1 MENTQTQ
8 ILKAPSVAGRLY
20 TSPKERLSFYIASF
34 FRDMSY
40 AVLGYLSYFYIDIL
54 GLTGVA
60 LSLIM
65 VIGRLWDGVNDPI
78 LGVYFDKRASHEGK
92 AIPFFKKTGIPGAVL
107 LLVMFSAPTFSQ
119 DPKINIAFRTL
130 LALVSYILFETLHTL
145 NGTAFMTLYN
155 SISPNAQ
162 ERSKIISVARMFS
175 TMGSAVVGG
184 VVPILLSFFE
194 NDNIKAKTYI
204 YFGVAAFVA
213 LGFVFYNYL
222 IVGNVKERVFS
233 TTGSNQNITDM
244 FKGFF
249 KNKLLLLL
257 MLGNTIGGLINAGNT
272 GLWFYTY
279 NLGNPALQTY
289 IGLAGF
295 PTLLLGTYLVPKLTE
310 RFEKRQIVF
319 GCAIFQITIN
329 ILYMILGYSNIMV
342 VIAVSLLNTLPGT
355 IRSILYWSMVA
366 DTVDYL
372 EWKTGERNDGMIY
385 AIEGFLAKV
394 VGSIGAV
401 STAVI
406 IKVIHFVP
414 NAPTQSPATLKG
426 LFYLPLIIA
435 SVSTVLAVI
444 PYFFYNYPRK
454 KQAEVTQIL
463 LTRKETNQEVA
474 QAADAEN

>member
-1 MENTQTQ
+1 MEKTTKE
-8 ILKAPSVAGRLY
+8 IFIPSAAERYY
-20 TSPKERLSFYIASF
+20 TSPKERISFYTASF

-65 VIGRLWDGVNDPI
+65 VTGRLWDGVNDPI
-78 LGVYFDKRASHEGK
+78 LGVYFDKHASREGK
-92 AIPFFKKTGIPGAVL
+92 AIPFFRKTGIPGAIL
-107 LLVMFSAPTFSQ
+107 LLVMFSAPTFSEN
-119 DPKINIAFRTL
+119 PTVNIAFRTA
-130 LALVSYILFETLHTL
+130 LALVSYVLFETLHTL

-162 ERSKIISVARMFS
+162 ERSKIISVARMCS

-194 NDNIKAKTYI
+194 NDNVRAKTYI

-222 IVGNVKERVFS
+222 IVTNVKERVFAAD
-233 TTGSNQNITDM
+233 GANQHIKDM

-295 PTLLLGTYLVPKLTE
+295 PTLLLGTYLVPKLTQ
-310 RFEKRQIVF
+310 RFEKKQIVL
-319 GCAIFQITIN
+319 GCAAFQILIN
-329 ILYMILGYSNIMV
+329 AVYMLLGYSNIGV
-342 VIAVSLLNTLPGT
+342 VIAVSLLSTLPST
-355 IRSILYWSMVA
+355 IRGTLYWSMVA

-406 IKVIHFVP
+406 IKVIAFVP
-414 NAPTQSPATLKG
+414 NAPTQSDYTLKG
-426 LFYLPLIIA
+426 LFYLPLAITI
-435 SVSTVLAVI
+435 VSTVLAVI
-444 PYFFYNYPRK
+444 PYFFYDYSRS
-454 KQAEVTQIL
+454 KQE
-463 LTRKETNQEVA
+463 EVA
-474 QAADAEN
+474 EMLLAKKEGRV